1 MTPWGRS
8 TMSSLAGF
16 NEATNVVDQILK
28 LLHSELKVINVGI
41 EMFRD
46 ALESQGV
53 TVVHVS
59 WQKPP
64 KLEKEYDE
72 ILAKML

>member
-1 MTPWGRS
+1 
-8 TMSSLAGF
+8 MSSLAGF